1 MGLLLGGL
9 ATVVVHLIALA
20 DRWMGPTGTR
30 LLWISDAVE
39 LPSALCLLAV
49 VLLVLRYGRE
59 RTQAL
64 GRVFALGMGLL
75 LLGLTVAGLVGTI
88 LLAQP
93 HHSRPAILKALDAS
107 SYAVGYLTT
116 LAVAGCF
123 CVLGLARRQESV

>member
-1 MGLLLGGL
+1 MVAGRASTRPAHRLRRYRLWL
-9 ATVVVHLIALA
+9 AARRV
-20 DRWMGPTGTR
+20 D
-30 LLWISDAVE
+30 
-39 LPSALCLLAV
+39 LCLLAV

-75 LLGLTVAGLVGTI
+75 LLGLTVAGLVGTV
-88 LLAQP
+88 LSAQA